1 MSGTEALV
9 LDASAVVELLAV
21 GRTDPALLDRVES
34 VRSLHAPHLVDVEV
48 LHVLRR
54 LASSGALGTDAA
66 NDARRGLD
74 QLGLIRYPHVGLVD
88 RMWDLRHSITGYDAA
103 YVALAELL
111 ACPLATIDARLARA
125 GGHRAQVEVYGGS

>member
-34 VRSLHAPHLVDVEV
+34 ARSLHAPHLVDVEV

-54 LASSGALGTDAA
+54 LARGGALGTDAA

-74 QLGLIRYPHVGLVD
+74 QLGLIRYPHVGLTD
-88 RMWDLRHSITGYDAA
+88 RMWDLRHSIPAYDAA

-111 ACPLATIDARLARA
+111 ACPLATADARVAKA